1 VEESRLQLLSWTP
14 WHHRLHQQLLTA
26 PNLLPQGKTLV
37 IAVSGGQD
45 SMALLGLLRD
55 LMAVHQWRL
64 LLWHGDHHWH
74 PHSGQIASELKQ
86 WCDDQGL
93 ALQVETA
100 PEELPQTEADAR
112 TWRYRCLT
120 QLTNA
125 SGADAVTGHTASD
138 RAETLLL
145 QASRGSDLAGLGSL
159 RAVRPLQAHAPEEAQ
174 LRRPLLGFS
183 RNETVQ
189 ICSDLQLPIWND
201 PGNQSTDFTRNR
213 IRHEVMP
220 VLEELNPGSSR
231 RLADLAERMSQLRD
245 TQHNLAALALTT
257 LQSNEGLDRKAL
269 GLLPQPTRRQLLA
282 QWLNQQG
289 VPGLDAPTL
298 EQLSHRLRQAAP
310 ASEAHLPKGWILSW
324 QGSDLILQP
333 PAAGH

>member
-1 VEESRLQLLSWTP
+1 MEESRLQLLSWTP
-14 WHHRLHQQLLTA
+14 WHHRLHQRLLTS
-26 PNLLPQGKTLV
+26 PDLLPQGKTLV
-37 IAVSGGQD
+37 VAVSGGQD

-55 LMAVHQWRL
+55 LMAVHQWTL
-64 LLWHGDHHWH
+64 VLWHGDHHWH
-74 PHSGQIASELKQ
+74 PHSSQIASELKQ

-112 TWRYRCLT
+112 SWRYRCLT
-120 QLTNA
+120 QLANA

-145 QASRGSDLAGLGSL
+145 QVSRGSDLAGLGSL
-159 RAVRPLQAHAPEEAQ
+159 RAVRPLQAHAPEGAQ

-183 RNETVQ
+183 REETTQ

-201 PGNQSTDFTRNR
+201 PGNQSTDFARNR

-220 VLEELNPGSSR
+220 VLEELNPGCSR

-245 TQHNLAALALTT
+245 TQQNLAALALTT

-282 QWLNQQG
+282 QWLKQQG

-298 EQLSHRLRQAAP
+298 EQLSHRLGQAAP
-310 ASEAHLPKGWILSW
+310 AGEAHLRKGWILSW